1 MAANNKSVNIN
12 VPKTITL
19 LLSPLPERQKD
30 VITKRFGL
38 KDGIRRTLEEIGG
51 QYKITRE
58 RVRQIE
64 NDAKRTLLESEH
76 MKKFDPLYE
85 RLVAHFDEH
94 GGVRP
99 EHKLFDEDAPKLF
112 SSSLER
118 EIAQAYLYFLL
129 SLHDSFVR
137 HSENEKFHSVWAL
150 KDVDPSVIRKVA
162 GDLVKKLDEHG
173 QPVSKEQLHAW
184 LSELSGE
191 KREHVL
197 ASHVATSKDIDANVY
212 GEYGLA
218 DWPEIST
225 RGVRDKAYVVL
236 KKQAKPMHFKE
247 IVDAINTIF
256 NLKKEAHPQT
266 VHNELIKNNRFVLV
280 GRGMYALSEWG
291 YKPGK
296 VSDVLLRILS
306 QAEGPMSKEEII
318 DEVMKERNVK
328 LNTILLN
335 LQNKAYF
342 DRTEDGKFVLKK

>member
-1 MAANNKSVNIN
+1 MAANFKSVNIS
-12 VPKTITL
+12 VPKTITI

-38 KDGIRRTLEEIGG
+38 KDGVRRTLEEIGG

-64 NDAKRTLLESEH
+64 NDAKRALLESEH

-85 RLVAHFDEH
+85 RLVSHFEEH

-99 EHKLFDEDAPKLF
+99 EHKLFEEDAPKIF
-112 SSSLER
+112 ASSLER

-137 HSENEKFHSVWAL
+137 HSENEKFHPLWAL
-150 KDVDPSVIRKVA
+150 KDVDPSVVRKVA
-162 GDLVKKLDEHG
+162 DDLVKKLDAHG
-173 QPVSKEQLHAW
+173 QPVTKEQLHAW

-191 KREHVL
+191 TREHVL
-197 ASHVATSKDIDANVY
+197 ASHVATSKNIDANVY
-212 GEYGLA
+212 GEYGLSH
-218 DWPEIST
+218 WPEIST

-256 NLKKEAHPQT
+256 DLKKEAHPQT

-306 QAEGPMSKEEII
+306 QANRPMSKEEII

-335 LQNKAYF
+335 LQNKEYF